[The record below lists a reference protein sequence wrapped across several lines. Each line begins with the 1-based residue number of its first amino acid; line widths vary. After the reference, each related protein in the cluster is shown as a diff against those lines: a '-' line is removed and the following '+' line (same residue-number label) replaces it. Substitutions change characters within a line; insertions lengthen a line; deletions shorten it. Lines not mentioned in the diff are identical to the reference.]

1 MAHCLQRRSLGALET
16 VARWALLPPGSWP
29 KPIIRKWS
37 KIFSKCQLLP
47 RGAPFYQVYEVSQ
60 SRFLMLHEEV
70 ERDASENKAGPMTSN
85 RKPKRSC
92 TAPFPSFTKKSASTR
107 VPQRSNPVI
116 FCSNYGIM
124 SRGPSAWRKVG
135 KQLFCSIFG
144 GPQMKQPQQ
153 FPSKI
158 LHQGTEVIIYDHL
171 VQSRMKSEPLK

>member
-1 MAHCLQRRSLGALET
+1 
-16 VARWALLPPGSWP
+16 
-29 KPIIRKWS
+29 
-37 KIFSKCQLLP
+37 
-47 RGAPFYQVYEVSQ
+47 
-60 SRFLMLHEEV
+60 MLHEEV
-70 ERDASENKAGPMTSN
+70 ERDASENEAEVGQNIDLKQKTKTNVHSTLPVIY
-85 RKPKRSC
+85 
-92 TAPFPSFTKKSASTR
+92 KKSASTR

-135 KQLFCSIFG
+135 KQRFCSIFG

-171 VQSRMKSEPLK
+171 VQSRMKSEPLKEGVRTEGKWKRMALLHG